1 MAPSSCLHLRRTG
14 RAALHVAGQN
24 LDRFVAV
31 GLGDL
36 VNGAAVGIG
45 RTGVEAGRE
54 RAANGFDVARAG
66 RVEHAF
72 AVGCAGIAR
81 GRHAP

>member
-1 MAPSSCLHLRRTG
+1 
-14 RAALHVAGQN
+14 
-24 LDRFVAV
+24 
-31 GLGDL
+31 

-66 RVEHAF
+66 SVEHAF
-72 AVGCAGIAR
+72 AVELRRIAAVDMR
-81 GRHAP
+81 LSWRQLAKPYSRASAS